1 MARRPHSLTTTGG
14 SDDRKGRSMIAPL
27 QRFDLAD
34 ETSRLRAESAY
45 VEGDRNAR
53 TLVKADAFR
62 LVLIAF
68 RRGATFD
75 EHDQRGS
82 IAFQVLEGQ
91 LTVTVAAEEARVE
104 TGEVAV
110 VSAEHPWQAVAATD
124 GLMLLHL
131 SWPPEPGAVSD

>member
-1 MARRPHSLTTTGG
+1 MAQRPHSLTTTGG
-14 SDDRKGRSMIAPL
+14 SDDRQGRTLIAPL
-27 QRFDLAD
+27 QRFDLHA
-34 ETSRLRAESAY
+34 ETARLRAESAY
-45 VEGDRNAR
+45 LQGDRNAR

-62 LVLIAF
+62 LVLVAF

-82 IAFQVLEGQ
+82 IAFQVLEGA
-91 LTVTVAAEEARVE
+91 LTVTVDAEDARLE
-104 TGEVAV
+104 TGEIAV

-131 SWPPEPGAVSD
+131 AWPPEPGDVPR